1 MEITMEKEEQ
11 LKTSA
16 ENNSNDKQ
24 YNFED
29 ELGLTQDEIKI
40 IEYYRRL
47 YTGTIIMGQYHTNVY
62 EDLRTSLESYYEECL
77 EHANSN
83 SNPIQFKDWD
93 DLSTIF
99 NSEDKGVGTIFI
111 FNHLKKIDNSI
122 EERLKNTNKD
132 GQLFKS
138 LTKLENIYLEL
149 KKIVASR
156 DIIKDLL
163 IEIFEN
169 IPNYKEKQEL
179 ISKLNENI
187 LVEASKITQVFQHID
202 NVNDINLKD
211 IYGIDGNGP
220 MANAIN
226 EIKPFQ

>member
-1 MEITMEKEEQ
+1 M
-11 LKTSA
+11 
-16 ENNSNDKQ
+16 N
-24 YNFED
+24 
-29 ELGLTQDEIKI
+29 
-40 IEYYRRL
+40 
-47 YTGTIIMGQYHTNVY
+47 
-62 EDLRTSLESYYEECL
+62 
-77 EHANSN
+77 
-83 SNPIQFKDWD
+83 
-93 DLSTIF
+93 
-99 NSEDKGVGTIFI
+99 
-111 FNHLKKIDNSI
+111 KIDNSI

-132 GQLFKS
+132 GQLFKA

>member
-1 MEITMEKEEQ
+1 MEKKMEN
-11 LKTSA
+11 TS
-16 ENNSNDKQ
+16 DIKQ
-24 YNFED
+24 DDFNAV
-29 ELGLTQDEIKI
+29 LGLTRDEIKI
-40 IEYYRRL
+40 IESYSRL
-47 YTGTIIMGQYHTNVY
+47 YMGTIITGQDDINVY
-62 EDLRTSLESYYEECL
+62 EDLSTSLESYYKECL
-77 EHANSN
+77 EDVNYK
-83 SNPIQFKDWD
+83 SNPIQFKDWG

-99 NSEDKGVGTIFI
+99 NSEDKAVGTIFI
-111 FNHLKKIDNSI
+111 FNHLNKIDNSI

-132 GQLFKS
+132 GQLFKA